1 MEQLRNL
8 TSAQYE
14 IINMLS
20 CVNKDEDVKALKAV
34 IVQFLNERLQDEID
48 NLWKD
53 GTLSDEIV
61 AGWEKE
67 HMRTPYK
74 S

>member
-20 CVNKDEDVKALKAV
+20 CVNKEEDVKALKAV
-34 IVQFLNERLQDEID
+34 IVQFLNERLQNEID
-48 NLWKD
+48 NLWND
-53 GTLSDEIV
+53 GILTDEIV
-61 AGWEKE
+61 EGWGKE